1 MNQQHFKTGVE
12 LWRAKH
18 FSDAAYA
25 QAPTGNIKQETIPT
39 DKVGHF
45 ISGVFT
51 DGTRS
56 YMFHG
61 TQNRDRFVNLYRH
74 VGARQVGKNPC
85 P

>member
-1 MNQQHFKTGVE
+1 MSRLLDNQQ
-12 LWRAKH
+12 LWRRKR
-18 FSDAAYA
+18 FTDAAFAY
-25 QAPTGNIKQETIPT
+25 APTGNVKQETIPV

-45 ISGVFT
+45 ISAVFEAGV
-51 DGTRS
+51 RC

-74 VGARQVGKNPC
+74 VGARQLGKDPC